1 MTETERGQSQRPF
14 TALVLAGRRGS
25 EDPLARHCR
34 VAYKCMALAAGVPM
48 VVRVLDALAASAS
61 VERIFIVLE
70 DPAILD
76 SEPAVQAWLRDHACV
91 ALTGAATPSLS
102 VLKALDEIPAG
113 LPMLVTTADHPLLTP
128 QIVEHF
134 CAAAR
139 ATAADVV
146 AGLTPAEVIRAAYPD
161 AQRTYLRFGDGPCSG
176 ANLFALLTPG
186 SWPAVAFWRRVEQER
201 KRPWRLVRAFGL
213 GPLIAYLCG
222 GLTLDLAMARAS
234 AVIGAQVVAVRLP
247 FAEAA
252 IDVDK
257 PADLALVEAI
267 LARRASV

>member
-1 MTETERGQSQRPF
+1 MTETAPGRSQRPF
-14 TALVLAGRRGS
+14 TALVLAGRRGG
-25 EDPLARHCR
+25 EDPLARHYR
-34 VAYKCMALAAGVPM
+34 VAYKCLALAAGVPM
-48 VVRVLDALAASAS
+48 LVRVLNALAASPS
-61 VERIFIVLE
+61 VGRIFVVLE
-70 DPAILD
+70 DPTILD
-76 SEPAVQAWLRDHACV
+76 SVPTVEAWRCEHACA
-91 ALTGAATPSLS
+91 ALAGAQTPSLS

-139 ATAADVV
+139 ATSADVV
-146 AGLTPAEVIRAAYPD
+146 AGLTAAEVIRAAYPET
-161 AQRTYLRFGDGPCSG
+161 QRTYLRFRDGPCSG
-176 ANLFALLTPG
+176 ANLFALLTPD
-186 SWPAVAFWRRVEQER
+186 SWPAVAFWRKVEQER
-201 KRPWRLVRAFGL
+201 KRPWRLARAFGL
-213 GPLIAYLCG
+213 GALIAYLSG
-222 GLTLDLAMARAS
+222 RLTLDSALARAS
-234 AVIGAQVVAVRLP
+234 AVIGAQVAAVRLP

>member
-1 MTETERGQSQRPF
+1 VTETAPRPSQRPF
-14 TALVLAGRRGS
+14 TALVLAGQRGG

-34 VAYKCMALAAGVPM
+34 VPYKCLALAAGVPM
-48 VVRVLDALAASAS
+48 LVRVLNALAASPS
-61 VERIFIVLE
+61 VGRIFIVLE

-76 SEPAVQAWLRDHACV
+76 SVPMVQAWRREHACA
-91 ALTGAATPSLS
+91 ALAGAATPSLS

-113 LPMLVTTADHPLLTP
+113 LPMLVTTADHPLLTS

-139 ATAADVV
+139 ETAADVV
-146 AGLTPAEVIRAAYPD
+146 AGLTAAEVIRAVYPD
-161 AQRTYLRFGDGPCSG
+161 AQRTYLRFRDGRCSG

-186 SWPAVAFWRRVEQER
+186 SRPAVAFWRRVEQER
-201 KRPWRLVRAFGL
+201 KRPWRLARAFGF

-257 PADLALVEAI
+257 PVDLALVEAI
-267 LARRASV
+267 LARRASA

>member
-1 MTETERGQSQRPF
+1 MIETERGKLQRAF
-14 TALVLAGRRGS
+14 TALVLAGRRGG

-34 VAYKCMALAAGVPM
+34 VAYKCLTPAAGVPM
-48 VVRVLDALAASAS
+48 LVRVLDALSAS
-61 VERIFIVLE
+61 PSVGRIYITLE

-76 SEPAVQAWLRDHACV
+76 SVPAVHAWRHEHACT
-91 ALTGAATPSLS
+91 ALAGAATPSLS
-102 VLKALDEIPAG
+102 VLKALDEIPPS

-128 QIVEHF
+128 EIIEHF

-146 AGLTPAEVIRAAYPD
+146 AGVTAAEVIRAAYPET
-161 AQRTYLRFGDGPCSG
+161 QRTYLRFRDGPCSG

-201 KRPWRLVRAFGL
+201 KRPWRLARAFGL
-213 GPLIAYLCG
+213 GPLLAYLCG
-222 GLTLDLAMARAS
+222 RLTLDSAMARAS
-234 AVIGAQVVAVRLP
+234 AIIGAQVAAVRLP

-257 PADLALVEAI
+257 PADLALVETI
-267 LARRASV
+267 LARRASL

>member
-1 MTETERGQSQRPF
+1 VTETALGQSQPPF
-14 TALVLAGRRGS
+14 TALVLAGRRGG

-34 VAYKCMALAAGVPM
+34 VAYKCLALTAGVPM
-48 VVRVLDALAASAS
+48 LVRVVDALSASAS
-61 VERIFIVLE
+61 VGRIFIVLE

-76 SEPAVQAWLRDHACV
+76 SVPAVQAWRREHACA
-91 ALTGAATPSLS
+91 ALAGAATPSLS
-102 VLKALDEIPAG
+102 VLQALDQIPAS
-113 LPMLVTTADHPLLTP
+113 LPMLVTTADHALLTP
-128 QIVEHF
+128 EIVEHF

-139 ATAADVV
+139 ATDADVV
-146 AGLTPAEVIRAAYPD
+146 AGLTAAEVIRAAYPD
-161 AQRTYLRFGDGPCSG
+161 TQRTYLRFRDGPCSG

-186 SWPAVAFWRRVEQER
+186 SWSAVAFWRRVEQER
-201 KRPWRLVRAFGL
+201 KRPWRLARAFGL

-222 GLTLDLAMARAS
+222 RLTLDSALARAS
-234 AVIGAQVVAVRLP
+234 AVIGARVAAVRLP

-267 LARRASV
+267 LARRANA

>member
-1 MTETERGQSQRPF
+1 VTETARGQRQPPF
-14 TALVLAGRRGS
+14 TALVLAGRRGG

-34 VAYKCMALAAGVPM
+34 VAYKCLALAAGVPM
-48 VVRVLDALAASAS
+48 LVRVIDALAASTS
-61 VERIFIVLE
+61 VGRIFIVLE

-76 SEPAVQAWLRDHACV
+76 SLPALQASWREHACA
-91 ALTGAATPSLS
+91 ALVGAATPSMS
-102 VLKALDEIPAG
+102 VLQALDEIPAS

-128 QIVEHF
+128 EIVEHF

-139 ATAADVV
+139 ATSADVV
-146 AGLTPAEVIRAAYPD
+146 AGVTAAEVIRAAYPNT
-161 AQRTYLRFGDGPCSG
+161 QRTYLRFRDGLCSG
-176 ANLFALLTPG
+176 ANLFALLTSG
-186 SWPAVAFWRRVEQER
+186 SRPAVAFWRRVEQER

-213 GPLIAYLCG
+213 GPLFAYLCG
-222 GLTLDLAMARAS
+222 RLTLDSALARAS
-234 AVIGAQVVAVRLP
+234 AIIGAQIAPVRLP

-267 LARRASV
+267 LARRARV